1 VIDFYTGDEN
11 SPLPSPP
18 LAPAADGSLAT
29 APRQKAHIAM
39 HLDVRPAIDTPA
51 ALLWRMKFSAMKF
64 FERFAARLPFSL
76 PFPKFGSLKDS
87 RPGDRGS
94 DKEAGH

>member
-1 VIDFYTGDEN
+1 VIDFYTGDES
-11 SPLPSPP
+11 SPLPS
-18 LAPAADGSLAT
+18 ATAA

-51 ALLWRMKFSAMKF
+51 ALLWRIKFSAMKF
-64 FERFAARLPFSL
+64 LERCVPLLPFSL

-87 RPGDRGS
+87 AAREK
-94 DKEAGH
+94 KEGGKEGGQ